1 MTTVPR
7 WQRTSSGRSSG
18 RPVALGRTIAA
29 NGSHIGARAAGGGGG
44 PDVGNRCRCR
54 RPQQRAIVRLSAA
67 ARQPRATLAEDGG
80 RIRPCRRRW
89 TTGSMLLVNQLVDR
103 EEVRSRQRFGAQSAG
118 DGAGTNPP
126 RPGEGR
132 DHQQH
137 IPGSER
143 GRQRLGARG
152 IVVFRAVIRADSAMS
167 AMEEVFLVLDGVD
180 TVGRVFLNEQPSN
193 KTDAFGPLGKHG
205 KTRPF
210 ELLPTDV
217 PGLPVQDMYLR
228 HTFPVGAAL
237 KRTGINRLVVQT
249 ASVSPLV
256 VGPVINAS
264 HHGLWVQHPWTY
276 VRKEPS
282 QVRNRANFL
291 IFLDDVCLSRACLG
305 SRRLFHTEKS
315 NQNASVS
322 RSSDGTGRRRQ
333 LKHRASGVPCI
344 W

>member
-1 MTTVPR
+1 MVPISVLELLAVAAAL
-7 WQRTSSGRSSG
+7 TS
-18 RPVALGRTIAA
+18 ATAA
-29 NGSHIGARAAGGGGG
+29 AAGGPSSVPLSDSVPPPGSPG
-44 PDVGNRCRCR
+44 
-54 RPQQRAIVRLSAA
+54 RLSLKTEDAYA
-67 ARQPRATLAEDGG
+67 LAGDGG
-80 RIRPCRRRW
+80 RQDLCSSSTNSWIARRFDPANDSVLSVSATVPGQIHLDLERAGIINN
-89 TTGSMLLVNQLVDR
+89 TYRARNVDANAWVR
-103 EEVRSRQRFGAQSAG
+103 EASWSFELSFEL
-118 DGAGTNPP
+118 TP
-126 RPGEGR
+126 
-132 DHQQH
+132 
-137 IPGSER
+137 
-143 GRQRLGARG
+143 
-152 IVVFRAVIRADSAMS
+152 AMS

-193 KTDAFGPLGKHG
+193 KTDTFGPLGKHG